1 MGFDRGVLPRDRD
14 RDETFPWMGLVAIL
28 VIVGGMLLI
37 MLLAGVWGAEPEPT
51 ETSPASES
59 RVVITAFL

>member
-28 VIVGGMLLI
+28 IIVGGMLLI
-37 MLLAGVWGAEPEPT
+37 MMFAGVWGGEPT
-51 ETSPASES
+51 EPPPGIDSGL
-59 RVVITAFL
+59 VITAFL

>member
-14 RDETFPWMGLVAIL
+14 KDETYPWMGLIAIL

-37 MLLAGVWGAEPEPT
+37 MLLAGVWDADPEPT
-51 ETSPASES
+51 VTSPGSES

>member
-28 VIVGGMLLI
+28 VIVGGLLVI
-37 MLLAGVWGAEPEPT
+37 VLWATVWGAEPEPT
-51 ETSPASES
+51 PTSSGTES

>member
-37 MLLAGVWGAEPEPT
+37 MLLSSGWGAEPEPT
-51 ETSPASES
+51 QTSPGSES
-59 RVVITAFL
+59 RGVITAVI